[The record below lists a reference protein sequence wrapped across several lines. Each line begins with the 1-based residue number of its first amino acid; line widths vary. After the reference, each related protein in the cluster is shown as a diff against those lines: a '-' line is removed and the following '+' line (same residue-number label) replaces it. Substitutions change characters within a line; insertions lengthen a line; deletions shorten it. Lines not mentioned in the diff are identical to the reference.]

1 MQKSLILLFVLP
13 FLFPACQTKSREDT
27 TSSVPC
33 ASGVVVADT
42 IIYPVDIINLDS
54 ANTWASSRLRNL
66 DHHKITELLFEAV
79 YQGKA
84 KALDYYNRTPIP
96 VEKLKEMEAS
106 GKFDR
111 GKLAQL
117 QFEET
122 WQIDPKAGSMTKT
135 IQSVL
140 LAWPVFDSH
149 GNFQAYQAGFVI
161 ELNQ

>member
-1 MQKSLILLFVLP
+1 MQKLLILLIVLQ
-13 FLFPACQTKSREDT
+13 FLFPACQTNPGEDT
-27 TSSVPC
+27 ISSVPS
-33 ASGVVVADT
+33 ASGMVVADT

-54 ANTWASSRLRNL
+54 ANTWASARLRNL
-66 DHHKITELLFEAV
+66 DHKKTTDLLFDAV
-79 YQGKA
+79 YEGKA
-84 KALDYYNRTPIP
+84 KALDYYDRTPIP
-96 VEKLKEMEAS
+96 VEKLKEMEVS
-106 GKFDR
+106 GKLDR

-122 WQIDPKAGSMTKT
+122 WQIDPEAGSMTKT
-135 IQSVL
+135 VQSVL